1 MISGEYI
8 IKKLLIYIFIQALIV
23 NFSFAEPVPIFF
35 MFSIFKKN
43 EWKSLY
49 NINQIRTISY
59 SSSSPY
65 EQKYIRNDNNTI
77 REYKFGSSHPYD
89 SKFVNL
95 GNAIVEYKFGSSHP
109 YDTIFE
115 ITENAIVEYKFGS
128 SSSIDKIYLKEQ

>member
-1 MISGEYI
+1 MISGKYI
-8 IKKLLIYIFIQALIV
+8 IKKFLICVFIQALIV
-23 NFSFAEPVPIFF
+23 NFSFANPVPVFF

-49 NINQIRTISY
+49 NINQIRAISY

-77 REYKFGSSHPYD
+77 VEYKFGSSHPYD
-89 SKFVNL
+89 SKFANL
-95 GNAIVEYKFGSSHP
+95 GDAIVEYKFGSSHP

-128 SSSIDKIYLKEQ
+128 SSSIDKIYFKEQ

>member
-1 MISGEYI
+1 MFSSKNIVKYI
-8 IKKLLIYIFIQALIV
+8 LIFICTQFVIAD
-23 NFSFAEPVPIFF
+23 FSFADPVPVFF
-35 MFSIFKKN
+35 MFSIFNNN

-95 GNAIVEYKFGSSHP
+95 GNAIVEYKFGSSNP
-109 YDTIFE
+109 YDAIFE
-115 ITENAIVEYKFGS
+115 IINNAIVEYKFGS
-128 SSSIDKIYLKEQ
+128 SSSIDKIYLKEL

>member
-1 MISGEYI
+1 MISGKYI
-8 IKKLLIYIFIQALIV
+8 IKKLLIVVFIQLLMV
-23 NFSFAEPVPIFF
+23 NFSFADPVPVFF
-35 MFSIFKKN
+35 MFSIFKNN

-77 REYKFGSSHPYD
+77 REYKFGSSNPYD

-95 GNAIVEYKFGSSHP
+95 GNAIVEYKFGSSNP
-109 YDTIFE
+109 YDAIFE
-115 ITENAIVEYKFGS
+115 ITNNAIVEYKFGS
-128 SSSIDKIYLKEQ
+128 SSSIDKIYLKEL

>member
-109 YDTIFE
+109 YDSKFVNLG
-115 ITENAIVEYKFGS
+115 NAIVEYKCNS
-128 SSSIDKIYLKEQ
+128 RV